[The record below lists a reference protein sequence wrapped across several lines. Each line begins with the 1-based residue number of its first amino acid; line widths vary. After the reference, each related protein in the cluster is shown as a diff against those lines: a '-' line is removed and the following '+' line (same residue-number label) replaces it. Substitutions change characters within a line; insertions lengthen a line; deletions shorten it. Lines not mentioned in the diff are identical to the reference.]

1 MKRLYLLRHAKSS
14 WTDAG
19 LADHDRPLA
28 PRGRRAAKAI
38 GRHLHKQGIEP
49 ELVLCSSATRARETL
64 ERLGLQGAEIEPELY
79 GAGAVAL
86 LARLREVPTDVAS
99 VMLIGHNPGMQELAL
114 LLARAEPHV
123 RELEVKF
130 PTAALATL
138 AIRGW
143 RTLGAGTAELSASSG
158 RASWSAVRTL
168 ACRQA
173 RRLAPAPCFSH
184 ALSVSDTESDAGPG
198 RLAALR
204 ASARGWHSVQLAVI
218 GFIGLCGVL
227 QGGRPDNPMWLQ
239 VLAGV
244 LALAALAIACVAT
257 VLVALVAWPL
267 YGGRSGRSRTRLSSW
282 SATAGGSSGGSR

>member
-1 MKRLYLLRHAKSS
+1 MKRLFLLRHAKSS

-19 LADHDRPLA
+19 LADHNRPLA

-79 GAGAVAL
+79 GAGAAAL

-130 PTAALATL
+130 PTAALATV

-143 RTLGAGTAELSASSG
+143 SSLGPGTAEL
-158 RASWSAVRTL
+158 
-168 ACRQA
+168 
-173 RRLAPAPCFSH
+173 
-184 ALSVSDTESDAGPG
+184 
-198 RLAALR
+198 
-204 ASARGWHSVQLAVI
+204 I
-218 GFIGLCGVL
+218 GFV
-227 QGGRPDNPMWLQ
+227 RPRELE
-239 VLAGV
+239 
-244 LALAALAIACVAT
+244 
-257 VLVALVAWPL
+257 
-267 YGGRSGRSRTRLSSW
+267 R
-282 SATAGGSSGGSR
+282 